1 MTMATNGQQ
10 ILAVS
15 DQVVYFGTSVNDI
28 FKACVQNSEVR
39 IRCRC

>member
-10 ILAVS
+10 ILAAS

-28 FKACVQNSEVR
+28 LKACVQISQVR
-39 IRCRC
+39 I